1 MLVFALLGNR
11 CVVGLV
17 FERDVQHAFVAAAQN
32 RQRAVAGHGA
42 DGFAVVEI
50 IAEFF
55 AFGFFA
61 FNDLRVDF
69 GFVPQLVAQRADEF
83 CVFGK
88 LLHQNRARA
97 VQRGFGVGDIFVQ
110 VALRGGFN
118 ILRLFGKQHVRQ
130 WLQTV
135 FARDLRFGAAFG
147 LVGQIQVF
155 QRGFVV
161 GGFDLRPEVV

>member
-1 MLVFALLGNR
+1 MLVFALLRNR
-11 CVVGLV
+11 RVVGLV

-32 RQRAVAGHGA
+32 RQHAVAGHGA
-42 DGFAVVEI
+42 NRLTMVEI

-69 GFVPQLVAQRADEF
+69 GFIPQLVTQRADEF
-83 CVFGK
+83 RVFGK

-97 VQRGFGVGDIFVQ
+97 VQRGFAVGDVFVQ
-110 VALRGGFN
+110 VALCGGFN
-118 ILRLFGKQHVRQ
+118 ILRLLGKQHVCQ
-130 WLQTV
+130 WLQPV

-147 LVGQIQVF
+147 FVRQIQVF
-155 QRGFVV
+155 QRGFVI

>member
-1 MLVFALLGNR
+1 MLVFASLRNR
-11 CVVGLV
+11 RVVGLV
-17 FERDVQHAFVAAAQN
+17 FERDVQNAFVAAAQN

-50 IAEFF
+50 ITEFF

-69 GFVPQLVAQRADEF
+69 GFVPQLIAQRADEF

-97 VQRGFGVGDIFVQ
+97 VQRGFYVRDVFVQ
-110 VALRGGFN
+110 VVLCGGFN
-118 ILRLFGKQHVRQ
+118 ILRLLSKQHVRQ
-130 WLQTV
+130 RLQTV
-135 FARDLRFGAAFG
+135 FACDLRFGAAFG
-147 LVGQIQVF
+147 FVGQIQVF

-161 GGFDLRPEVV
+161 DGFNLRPEVV